1 MGVPWLRSS
10 SIGCGH
16 FMMHEVDACS
26 QQEGMAQLRYDHFMR
41 QGTILSLPT
50 HIRERDPEQ
59 GRWRWQAEKT

>member
-1 MGVPWLRSS
+1 
-10 SIGCGH
+10 
-16 FMMHEVDACS
+16 MMHEVDACS

-41 QGTILSLPT
+41 QGMILSLPT